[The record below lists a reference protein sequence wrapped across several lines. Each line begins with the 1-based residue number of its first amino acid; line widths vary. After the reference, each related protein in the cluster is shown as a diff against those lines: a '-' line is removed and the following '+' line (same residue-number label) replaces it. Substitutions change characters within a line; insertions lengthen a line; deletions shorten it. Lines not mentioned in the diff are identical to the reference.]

1 MSSKDNPGIFQIGD
15 VLNNTYRIDKVLGLG
30 GTSEVYRAVSE
41 ISGRIVAIKALRAE
55 FSRNED
61 FLNLMTREEAM
72 REIRHDA
79 IVRYYDNQRTDDG
92 HVYLVMDYVDGP
104 GLDRKVKDG
113 GMSAEDVLVVC
124 RRVTQGLVA
133 AHANNIVHR
142 DLSPDNIILRDGKP
156 EEAVIIDFGIAKD
169 TNPGAET
176 IVGNEFAGKFAY
188 AAPEQLHGQTDAR
201 ADIYALGALL
211 LATFRGARPSIGNNL
226 MDVVNIKARPLDTEG
241 VPEPLKTLIDR
252 MTRPDR
258 DHRLATAQAVLDQ
271 MDALQHGPETG
282 DDVDE
287 DRTIVIPRTT
297 EVPAMSEAATI
308 VEPTPAP
315 LPSQSIDAEVPPG
328 PAKKRSPL
336 VPVLAVL
343 VIGAIGAGAFLSGA
357 LESVIGPRY
366 PVAEPYSLEVSRSEN
381 TRPSAKGNMPSEE
394 ARNALSTLIA
404 AQQGNTELTLARGDI
419 PETWDADLLRIID
432 AVDHLPE
439 FRVRADASRV
449 QITGLTYD
457 RTERE
462 TLMAALTQAD
472 LKGAFDVTASIDLG
486 PRILSAQA
494 LSPILAT
501 YQNCGDLSV
510 VSAPPAGYP
519 NGSEVMV
526 AGRVDSPN
534 TLDAL
539 SDRLLSAIGDRRLTL
554 NIEVLNPTLCLI
566 DSVLPNVPGSGVRI
580 DFRDGTD
587 NSINRTGDFFVGQNP
602 VIEIVIPSDMQD
614 GYLFVSA
621 LDVSGNVYHL
631 LPNLFVADNN
641 VENLRAGR
649 EGEIRVRVA
658 HSAADSRDG
667 NRLAFIVD
675 DTSLGKTQVL
685 VIHSG
690 QQIFDGL
697 RPTTESAGGYAN
709 ALAQRL
715 GSISS
720 LDSRILTTARE

>member
-41 ISGRIVAIKALRAE
+41 ISGRIVAVKALRAE

-113 GMSAEDVLVVC
+113 GMSAEDVLIVC
-124 RRVTQGLVA
+124 RRVTEGLVA
-133 AHANNIVHR
+133 AHAKNIVHR

-226 MDVVNIKARPLDTEG
+226 MDVVNIKARPLNTDG

-258 DHRLATAQAVLDQ
+258 DHRLGTAQAVLDHL
-271 MDALQHGPETG
+271 DAVQDGRDL
-282 DDVDE
+282 DDD
-287 DRTIVIPRTT
+287 DRTVVVPRGADQ
-297 EVPAMSEAATI
+297 PSMSEAATV
-308 VEPTPAP
+308 VEPAPSVNETREPTIPPAP
-315 LPSQSIDAEVPPG
+315 G
-328 PAKKRSPL
+328 KKRGPL
-336 VPVLAVL
+336 LPVFAVL
-343 VIGAIGAGAFLSGA
+343 VVGAISMGVYLSGA
-357 LESVIGPRY
+357 LDSLTGPSY
-366 PVAEPYSLEVSRSEN
+366 PLADPYSLEVSRAEN
-381 TRPSAKGNMPSEE
+381 SQPKAIGNIPSEE
-394 ARNALSTLIA
+394 ARETLRTLLA
-404 AQQGNTELTLARGDI
+404 AQQGTTDLTLARGEI
-419 PETWDADLLRIID
+419 PDTWDADLLRLID

-439 FRVRADASRV
+439 FRVRADENSV
-449 QITGLTYD
+449 QISGLTYD
-457 RTERE
+457 MAERQ
-462 TLMAALTQAD
+462 TLTATLTQED
-472 LKGAFDVTASIDLG
+472 MKGAFNVSASIDLG

-494 LSPILAT
+494 LYPVLAAH
-501 YQNCGDLSV
+501 QNCGELTLVDPL
-510 VSAPPAGYP
+510 PAGYP
-519 NGSEVMV
+519 NGSQVSV
-526 AGRVDSPN
+526 AGRVDSRN

-539 SDRLLSAIGDRRLTL
+539 TQRLNAAIGDRSLML
-554 NIEVLNPTLCLI
+554 DVEVLNPTLCLI
-566 DSVLPNVPGSGVRI
+566 DSVLPNVREAGVGI
-580 DFRDGTD
+580 DFKDGSD
-587 NSINRTGDFFVGQNP
+587 NSVNSSGDFFVGQNP
-602 VIEIVIPSDMQD
+602 VIEVVIPTNITD

-621 LDVSGNVYHL
+621 LDVSGNVFHL
-631 LPNLFVADNN
+631 LPNLFIADNS
-641 VENLRAGR
+641 VATLRAGR
-649 EGEIRVRVA
+649 SGDVRLRVA
-658 HSAADSRDG
+658 HSASEGQDG
-667 NRLAFIVD
+667 SKLAFVVD
-675 DTSLGKTQVL
+675 DTSLGKTKVIA
-685 VIHSG
+685 IHSG

-715 GSISS
+715 GSINS
-720 LDSRILTTARE
+720 LDSRILTTARR